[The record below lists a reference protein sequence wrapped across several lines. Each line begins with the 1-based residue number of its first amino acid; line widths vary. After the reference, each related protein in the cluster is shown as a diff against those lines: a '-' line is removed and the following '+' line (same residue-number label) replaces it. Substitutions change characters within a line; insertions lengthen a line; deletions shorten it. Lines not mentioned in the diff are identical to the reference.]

1 MIKMKKR
8 KIANAIIFLLIVACV
23 VAGVLLFFGTR
34 NGDIYETPFVNI
46 NGRTISVDLA
56 ETPEAQRRGLSG
68 RETLDGDAGMLFLF
82 PEKQI
87 TGFWMKEMRFPI
99 DIVWISE
106 GEIIGIEKNIDPQIG
121 AREED
126 LKIYF
131 PPFAVDAVLEI
142 SAGKA
147 DEWGIIVGDKIISY
161 ISKPQSAISSE

>member
-1 MIKMKKR
+1 MKHK
-8 KIANAIIFLLIVACV
+8 KTQHIVAFLLIAVCVIFV
-23 VAGVLLFFGTR
+23 VALFLETEHIETY
-34 NGDIYETPFVNI
+34 NGPSVNI
-46 NGRTISVDLA
+46 NGRTISVDVA

-106 GEIIGIEKNIDPQIG
+106 GEVIGIEKNIDPQIG
-121 AREED
+121 AREEE

-131 PPFAVDAVLEI
+131 PPSAVDAVLEI
-142 SAGKA
+142 YAGKA

-161 ISKPQSAISSE
+161 ISKPQFTISSE